1 MTSSF
6 DHLTCTL
13 SADQKQFPVKFIWP
27 DWFFFND
34 FSFERVSQRQ
44 SLFHTNFIMT
54 ESWKKEGMYYTA
66 IASVSL
72 VQGRRSPRGR
82 GGGKRDVPPK
92 FLTTKFFF
100 INDNKKKLKNYSFKS
115 WDSVLLAQIIFKYN
129 KQHIA

>member
-34 FSFERVSQRQ
+34 FIFERVSQRQ
-44 SLFHTNFIMT
+44 SLFDTNFIMT
-54 ESWKKEGMYYTA
+54 ESWKKEGMCYTA
-66 IASVSL
+66 IVSVSF
-72 VQGRRSPRGR
+72 VQGRRSR
-82 GGGKRDVPPK
+82 GGKGDVPPT
-92 FLTTKFFF
+92 FWLLNFFI
-100 INDNKKKLKNYSFKS
+100 INDNKKKLKNYSFKN
-115 WDSVLLAQIIFKYN
+115 WDSLLLAQIVFKYN